1 VGPRF
6 SGKVREEPQ
15 RRESGGGRN
24 YETETSAI
32 RKNGA
37 DIHQHVSTSP
47 PAQCLTSR
55 HLKQTEQV
63 NV

>member
-6 SGKVREEPQ
+6 SGKVREERQ

-37 DIHQHVSTSP
+37 DIQHAIRISVYAEP
-47 PAQCLTSR
+47 N
-55 HLKQTEQV
+55 H
-63 NV
+63 

>member
-1 VGPRF
+1 MGPRF

-32 RKNGA
+32 RKTGQIYINTFPHRRPRSA
-37 DIHQHVSTSP
+37 
-47 PAQCLTSR
+47 
-55 HLKQTEQV
+55 
-63 NV
+63 